1 MIYLTRR
8 YIIKRMQDNYRK
20 YVAYIRQ
27 DMKMKGGLK
36 VNLLASYFM
45 EQAKKQKQN
54 ATQDEL
60 NDIAI
65 NIYDEEKRAGRIQDI
80 INEVEMNMKQKQRQL
95 ILEEFHKHF

>member
-1 MIYLTRR
+1 
-8 YIIKRMQDNYRK
+8 MQDNYRK

>member
-27 DMKMKGGLK
+27 DMKMKGSLK

>member
-1 MIYLTRR
+1 
-8 YIIKRMQDNYRK
+8 MQDKYRK
-20 YVAYIRQ
+20 HVAYIRQ
-27 DMKMKGGLK
+27 DMKMKGSLK

>member
-1 MIYLTRR
+1 
-8 YIIKRMQDNYRK
+8 MQDKYRK

-27 DMKMKGGLK
+27 DMKMKGSLK

-65 NIYDEEKRAGRIQDI
+65 NIYDEEKKAGRIQDI